1 MAIINLENRIT
12 DNNQVYESNRKSAKS
27 YIYVNE
33 KPTFDNGNNETLI
46 LNVGDH
52 YIKDSQNIAI
62 PDKGYIV
69 KPGKS
74 VLFETEQKIS
84 TPLNV
89 IGVIYGIGKN
99 IFNGGFIS
107 AGKIDQGFSDHLKIG
122 FYNAGKHNITFQ
134 KGDVLAC
141 AIFYETEDTMPS
153 VKQERKYDKLP
164 IYNIKRIDKMKVY
177 WSDNWLSIISLGIA
191 AGTLLFEI
199 FSK

>member
-1 MAIINLENRIT
+1 MSIINLENRIT
-12 DNNQVYESNRKSAKS
+12 SNIEIYENNRKSAKS
-27 YIYVNE
+27 YIFINDL
-33 KPTFDNGNNETLI
+33 PTFDKGNKETLI

-52 YIKDSQNIAI
+52 YIQDSQNIAI
-62 PDKGYIV
+62 PEKGYVV

-89 IGVIYGIGKN
+89 IGVIYGIGTN

-107 AGKIDQGFSDHLKIG
+107 AGKIDQGFSDNLKIG
-122 FYNAGKHNITFQ
+122 FYNAGKHNITFK
-134 KGDVLAC
+134 KGDALAC
-141 AIFYETEDTMPS
+141 AIFYETEDTMMAVMP
-153 VKQERKYDKLP
+153 ERKYERIP
-164 IYNIKRIDKMKVY
+164 VYNIKKLDKIKSY
-177 WSDNWLSIISLGIA
+177 FSDNWLSFVSLAIA